1 MRTNKFL
8 WALPCLTLL
17 FAATLSS
24 CSEKDDD
31 QPVTKHHFLMSAQA
45 DNGFFITSFENF
57 NEGTSVSYDKAITL
71 PTGHLFME
79 KYGKNVYLQS
89 GSMYGF
95 GGEQTLYKYEVNAN
109 GQLSTQPM
117 GKLSFPG
124 SPNVVEIIFAS
135 ETKAYAVT
143 CASRGQ
149 LIVFNPTTMSV
160 TKEIDLSPMLRATKT
175 LTVAM
180 VSCVMAS
187 CSFHSTKRSP

>member
-45 DNGFFITSFENF
+45 DNSFFITSFENF
-57 NEGTSVSYDKAITL
+57 NEGTSVSYAKAITL

-95 GGEQTLYKYEVNAN
+95 GGSRPFTN
-109 GQLSTQPM
+109 
-117 GKLSFPG
+117 
-124 SPNVVEIIFAS
+124 
-135 ETKAYAVT
+135 TK
-143 CASRGQ
+143 
-149 LIVFNPTTMSV
+149 
-160 TKEIDLSPMLRATKT
+160 
-175 LTVAM
+175 
-180 VSCVMAS
+180 
-187 CSFHSTKRSP
+187 

>member
-71 PTGHLFME
+71 DTSLWRNTERMFIFSQAQCM
-79 KYGKNVYLQS
+79 VL
-89 GSMYGF
+89 
-95 GGEQTLYKYEVNAN
+95 
-109 GQLSTQPM
+109 
-117 GKLSFPG
+117 
-124 SPNVVEIIFAS
+124 VVSRPFTN
-135 ETKAYAVT
+135 TK
-143 CASRGQ
+143 
-149 LIVFNPTTMSV
+149 
-160 TKEIDLSPMLRATKT
+160 
-175 LTVAM
+175 
-180 VSCVMAS
+180 
-187 CSFHSTKRSP
+187 